1 MVARCTL
8 GLSLSVIVHAVRST
22 SCQVSG
28 GCVGAWRD
36 FDGNLFHFPEFLL
49 VLRCASATA
58 LDVVVSSHS
67 AISAA
72 SRRIWT
78 SGESSPA
85 SFPTRSTSAFAGD
98 VVVASHAFF
107 LRQIVL
113 SRFAMYFWARSHQDG
128 FAVAANFQWYPSRDW
143 CRIPWVPNH
152 GVQESSLPTSAF
164 HSAFRCTAS
173 NHALCLVSD
182 QTLIVFAFTSEPHV
196 FEPC

>member
-1 MVARCTL
+1 M
-8 GLSLSVIVHAVRST
+8 
-22 SCQVSG
+22 
-28 GCVGAWRD
+28 
-36 FDGNLFHFPEFLL
+36 
-49 VLRCASATA
+49 LRCASATA

-78 SGESSPA
+78 SDESSPA

-98 VVVASHAFF
+98 VVVLASHAFF

-128 FAVAANFQWYPSRDW
+128 FAVAANLQWYPSRDW

-152 GVQESSLPTSAF
+152 GVQESSVPTSAF

-173 NHALCLVSD
+173 NHAFCLVFRSNAHRFRFHVRA
-182 QTLIVFAFTSEPHV
+182 TCFRTMLIPTGSPVLLCSSRS
-196 FEPC
+196 

>member
-1 MVARCTL
+1 MC
-8 GLSLSVIVHAVRST
+8 LST
-22 SCQVSG
+22 
-28 GCVGAWRD
+28 
-36 FDGNLFHFPEFLL
+36 
-49 VLRCASATA
+49 AS
-58 LDVVVSSHS
+58 DVV

-78 SGESSPA
+78 SDVSSPA

-128 FAVAANFQWYPSRDW
+128 FAVAANLQWYSSRDW
-143 CRIPWVPNH
+143 CRIPWVPNP
-152 GVQESSLPTSAF
+152 GVQERSVLTSAF

-173 NHALCLVSD
+173 NHAFCLVFRSNAHRFRFHVRA
-182 QTLIVFAFTSEPHV
+182 TCFRTMLIPIGSPVLLCSSRS
-196 FEPC
+196 